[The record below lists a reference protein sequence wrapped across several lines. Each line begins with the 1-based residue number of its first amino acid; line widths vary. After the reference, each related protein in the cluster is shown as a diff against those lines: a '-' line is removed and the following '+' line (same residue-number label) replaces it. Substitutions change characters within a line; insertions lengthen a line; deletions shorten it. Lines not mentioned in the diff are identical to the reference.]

1 MNWWLRWRQGAH
13 KRSTGPRKGNLPHAN
28 SCPTLRASSKSTE
41 GDSAMKLP
49 FELQGDEQVL
59 LLLRRHWLYFS
70 LKMAVVVLTWLLPTV
85 AIVWLVKVT
94 AGLDGTVGKVTW
106 GAVAVWFAYSAIRAY
121 FTWYRYQND
130 LWVVTTQRLI
140 DSTKFHWFKQRMA
153 SADLVDV
160 EDINVVRE
168 GIFPTFFNF
177 GDVRCQTAGEVPN
190 FILSGIPKPTN
201 VLAVVDS
208 SRDAARRSLARPLP

>member
-1 MNWWLRWRQGAH
+1 
-13 KRSTGPRKGNLPHAN
+13 
-28 SCPTLRASSKSTE
+28 
-41 GDSAMKLP
+41 MKLP

-59 LLLRRHWLYFS
+59 LFVRRHWFYFS
-70 LKMAVVVLTWLLPTV
+70 LKMAMIAIAWLVPTLAVL
-85 AIVWLVKVT
+85 WLVKAT
-94 AGLDGTVGKVTW
+94 AGLDGTIGKVTW
-106 GAVAVWFAYSAIRAY
+106 AAAALWFVYSAIRAY

-130 LWVVTTQRLI
+130 IWVVTSQRLV
-140 DSTKFHWFKQRMA
+140 DSTKFHWFKQRIA

-168 GIFPTFFNF
+168 GLFPTMFNF

-208 SRDAARRSLARPLP
+208 SRDAARRSLVRPLP